1 MNWGETSW
9 FLGNN
14 QMMTGRWWG
23 SGFVFLMVWSLIW
36 TGLALWYAARR
47 EEKGWFIVFL
57 LVHTAGILEIIYLVF
72 VANAF
77 ATPSRKCK
85 RS

>member
-77 ATPSRKCK
+77 ATPSRKRK